1 MDLAGASAGAILFSA
16 YLIPV
21 VGFYLSALVMAAVN
35 LVPVLAASR
44 SARIW
49 NKVSK

>member
-21 VGFYLSALVMAAVN
+21 FGFYRSALVMAVVN

-44 SARIW
+44 NVRIW
-49 NKVSK
+49 NKLDR